1 MELNQMT
8 KPVHLHNQPLAYLDQ
23 NIATVLPDEI
33 KKIDAFITW
42 KSGPINSDGKFD
54 KFPFGRDGTG
64 NQWQKSH
71 QWMSFEDALY
81 QARIRRHS
89 GIGFVLP
96 AITNDGDHVVAL
108 DYDSL
113 DLKNTQNNL
122 RLDQV
127 RATHEQLESPYI
139 EESPSGQGLRMFV
152 LSKTVVEQISCPNPL
167 GGKDEL
173 FCGSGKWVTITGFS
187 LGGSGV
193 PEVTQEINKLAS
205 LWQSIKNQSAK
216 ANSRNKSETTSTV
229 LLDHLSTGLGWKGWP
244 EKKLKDGDGR
254 EEHMLS
260 YAGHLRRKGFDQNA
274 IESMCLVAN
283 VEHYEDHL
291 DEDVVLDR
299 ARRYADDRGAKL
311 VQLQDITSD
320 VLKQLLEEVDH
331 TDAGNVALLFNLVGG
346 DIRYI
351 HERKQWMVWLN
362 NRWQLDAG
370 FAETHTKLLLVAKH
384 YKEQAKKYEKDA
396 LAANDSDVRAK
407 LNKVAKS
414 IDAWATQCRN
424 KSRLDNMLN
433 LAQRDVRFIIGSS
446 MIDKDPWLLGV
457 ENGVIDL
464 RAGVLR
470 PDIQNDFVLKRS
482 SVSYDSSANADRWQ
496 KFISEITAAPGLK
509 DDGFQRSTP
518 RPHLA
523 AYLQKVL
530 GYCVTGKVNEHLM
543 FIAIGSGANGKNVLL
558 DTFKAISGDYSES
571 ISPEVLMCSKFE
583 SGAEQAT
590 PGARK
595 LAGARCAI
603 SSESKDGHR
612 LDVAIVKRHTGGG
625 MMTARALHE
634 NPITFEIT
642 HKLWLMTNHT
652 PRVDHMDDAT
662 KGRLHVIPFDMK
674 WNRPGEVNPNPNLPN
689 ADKNLIDSLKSEY
702 SGILNWLIQGAVK
715 YHTEG
720 LLPPEEVVAF
730 TRSYIESQDLL
741 ERWLREECTRCDT
754 DSGMLSADLL
764 KFYTA
769 YCNEEEVVCNIEDAS
784 KLSRRLGT
792 LGYESKRTNSGKK
805 FGVRVTQALPDIK
818 STMLIGDIL
827 SSWDKD
833 DAPDSGGSKWCS

>member
-1 MELNQMT
+1 MT

-23 NIATVLPDEI
+23 NISAVLPDEI
-33 KKIDAFITW
+33 KNIDAFITW
-42 KSGPINSDGKFD
+42 KAGSINSDGKFD
-54 KFPFGRDGTG
+54 KFPFGKDGTG

-71 QWMSFEDALY
+71 QWMSFEDAIN
-81 QARIRRHS
+81 QAKARRHS

-96 AITNDGDHVVAL
+96 AMTDDGDYVVAL

-113 DLKNTQNNL
+113 DLKSKHNNPRL
-122 RLDQV
+122 SEVTLTHERLD
-127 RATHEQLESPYI
+127 SPYI
-139 EESPSGQGLRMFV
+139 EESPSGKGLRMFV
-152 LSKTVVEQISCPNPL
+152 LSKNPVEQISCSNPL

-173 FCGSGKWVTITGFS
+173 FCASSKWVTVTGFS

-193 PEVTQEINKLAS
+193 PEVTHEINKLAS
-205 LWQSIKNQSAK
+205 SWQSNKNKSSK
-216 ANSRNKSETTSTV
+216 GNLRNKSEAPSTIS
-229 LLDHLSTGLGWKGWP
+229 LDHLSTGLGWKGWP

-254 EEHMLS
+254 EEYMLS

-274 IESMCLVAN
+274 IESMCLAAN
-283 VEHYEDHL
+283 TEHYEDHL

-299 ARRYADDRGAKL
+299 ARRYADERSTEFVGS
-311 VQLQDITSD
+311 QDITSET
-320 VLKQLLEEVDH
+320 LKQLLEQVDH

-370 FAETHTKLLLVAKH
+370 FAEVHKKLLLVANH

-396 LAANDSDVRAK
+396 ESANDSEVRTK
-407 LNKVAKS
+407 LHKVAKS
-414 IDAWATQCRN
+414 IDSWATQCRN

-433 LAQRDVRFIIGSS
+433 LAQRDGRFIISSS

-464 RAGVLR
+464 RTGVLR

-482 SVSYDSSANADRWQ
+482 PVSYDSSATADRWHR
-496 KFISEITAAPGLK
+496 FITEITSAPGTK
-509 DDGFQRSTP
+509 DDDFKQSTP

-530 GYCVTGKVNEHLM
+530 GYCLTGKVNEHLM

-558 DTFKAISGDYSES
+558 DTFKTISGDYSES
-571 ISPEVLMCSKFE
+571 ISPEVLMCSKFD
-583 SGAEQAT
+583 SGAEQAS
-590 PGARK
+590 PSARK

-603 SSESKDGHR
+603 SSESKDGQR

-674 WNRPGEVNPNPNLPN
+674 WNRPGEVNPNPSLPS
-689 ADKNLIDSLKSEY
+689 ADKNLIDTLKSEY
-702 SGILNWLIQGAVK
+702 PGILNWLIQGAVK
-715 YHTEG
+715 YHAEG
-720 LLPPEEVVAF
+720 VSPPDEVVAF

-741 ERWLREECTRCDT
+741 ERWLREECTRCDA

-764 KFYTA
+764 RFYEA
-769 YCNEEEVVCNIEDAS
+769 FCNEEEAVCNINES
-784 KLSRRLGT
+784 GKLSRRLKT
-792 LGYESKRTNSGKK
+792 LGYESKRTNAGSK
-805 FGVRVTQALPDIK
+805 FGVKVNHLGSGVGAGHVVA
-818 STMLIGDIL
+818 SIL
-827 SSWDKD
+827 SNWDKD
-833 DAPDSGGSKWCS
+833 DAPDSGVKKWCS

>member
-1 MELNQMT
+1 MT
-8 KPVHLHNQPLAYLDQ
+8 KSVHLHNQPLAYLDQ
-23 NIATVLPDEI
+23 NISTVLPDEI
-33 KKIDAFITW
+33 KNIDAFITW
-42 KSGPINSDGKFD
+42 KAGPINSDGKFD

-71 QWMSFEDALY
+71 QWMSFEGAIY
-81 QARIRRHS
+81 QAKIRGHS

-96 AITNDGDHVVAL
+96 AMTDDGHYVIAL

-113 DLKNTQNNL
+113 DLKNKHNNPRL
-122 RLDQV
+122 SEVTLTHERLD
-127 RATHEQLESPYI
+127 SPYI
-139 EESPSGQGLRMFV
+139 EESPSGKGLRMFV
-152 LSKTVVEQISCPNPL
+152 LSKNPVEQISCPNPL

-173 FCGSGKWVTITGFS
+173 FCASSKWVTVTGFS

-193 PEVTQEINKLAS
+193 SEVTHEINKLAS
-205 LWQSIKNQSAK
+205 LWKSIKNQSTK
-216 ANSRNKSETTSTV
+216 TSPRNKLKTTSTV

-244 EKKLKDGDGR
+244 VKKLKDGDGR

-274 IESMCLVAN
+274 IESMCLAAN
-283 VEHYEDHL
+283 TEHYEDHL

-299 ARRYADDRGAKL
+299 ARRYADESSTVSAGA
-311 VQLQDITSD
+311 QDITSD
-320 VLKQLLEEVDH
+320 ILKQLLEEVDH

-370 FAETHTKLLLVAKH
+370 FAETHKKLLLVANH
-384 YKEQAKKYEKDA
+384 YKEQAKKYEKDV

-407 LNKVAKS
+407 LHKVAKS
-414 IDAWATQCRN
+414 IDGWATQCRN

-433 LAQRDVRFIIGSS
+433 LAQRDGRFIISSS

-464 RAGVLR
+464 RTGILR

-482 SVSYDSSANADRWQ
+482 HVFYDSSATPDRWHR
-496 KFISEITAAPGLK
+496 FITEITAAPESR
-509 DDGFQRSTP
+509 DDEFQVSTP

-523 AYLQKVL
+523 TYLQKVL
-530 GYCVTGKVNEHLM
+530 GYCLTGKVNEHLM

-571 ISPEVLMCSKFE
+571 ISPEVLMCSKFD
-583 SGAEQAT
+583 SGAEQAS
-590 PGARK
+590 PSARR
-595 LAGARCAI
+595 LAGSRCAI
-603 SSESKDGHR
+603 SSESKDGQR

-689 ADKNLIDSLKSEY
+689 ADKNLIDTLKSEY
-702 SGILNWLIQGAVK
+702 PGILNWLIQGAVK
-715 YHTEG
+715 YHAEG
-720 LLPPEEVVAF
+720 LSPPNEVVAF

-741 ERWLREECTRCDT
+741 ERWLREECTRCDA

-764 KFYTA
+764 RFYQA
-769 YCNEEEVVCNIEDAS
+769 FCNEEEAVCNINDS
-784 KLSRRLGT
+784 GKLSRRLKT
-792 LGYESKRTNSGKK
+792 LGYESKRTNAGSK
-805 FGVRVTQALPDIK
+805 FGVKVNHLGLGVGAGYVVA
-818 STMLIGDIL
+818 SIL
-827 SSWDKD
+827 SNWDKD
-833 DAPDSGGSKWCS
+833 DVPDSGVTKWCS